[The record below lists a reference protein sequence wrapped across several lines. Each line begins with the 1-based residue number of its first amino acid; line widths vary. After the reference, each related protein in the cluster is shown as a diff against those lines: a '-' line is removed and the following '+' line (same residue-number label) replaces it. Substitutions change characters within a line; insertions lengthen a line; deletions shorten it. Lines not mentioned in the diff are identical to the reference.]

1 MSLDLMDPPSI
12 ADPIDATSERYEPT
26 LRFRELRV
34 ARAALHAV
42 RESRFKE
49 VVTAA
54 SCRTGIAWADCLY
67 GNRSGRRRRADR
79 PRCGLP
85 LPRARRSPDRR
96 GGRRRRGAG
105 ADREGGAQ
113 PRPPRRD
120 APPPD

>member
-79 PRCGLP
+79 PRRGAPRQDGRPRALP
-85 LPRARRSPDRR
+85 LDSLDVGPGRDPPDGARGGDRSDRRPRA
-96 GGRRRRGAG
+96 GR
-105 ADREGGAQ
+105 
-113 PRPPRRD
+113 
-120 APPPD
+120 

>member
-12 ADPIDATSERYEPT
+12 ADPIDATCERYEPT

-34 ARAALHAV
+34 ARAAFHVV

-54 SCRTGIAWADCLY
+54 SCRAGIARADCLY

-79 PRCGLP
+79 PRRRLP
-85 LPRARRSPDRR
+85 LPRAGRSPDRR
-96 GGRRRRGAG
+96 GGGRRRGG
-105 ADREGGAQ
+105 GGGRGGGAGT
-113 PRPPRRD
+113 R
-120 APPPD
+120 